1 MKLHIQRIA
10 ITEKTMV
17 EIIYLQNDTVR
28 AIYSFHPDDP
38 TDESSLPY
46 HGTPHR
52 GAKSVMLTAKIK
64 TPVIPGDALTFDFLS
79 DNVSY
84 ALKHCLS

>member
-1 MKLHIQRIA
+1 MISVKQF
-10 ITEKTMV
+10 V

-28 AIYSFHPDDP
+28 AIYSYHPDDP

-52 GAKSVMLTAKIK
+52 GAKSVMLTAKSK
-64 TPVIPGDALTFDFLS
+64 PPVMPGDALTFDFLS

-84 ALKHCLS
+84 VVTHWATSSGTNSN